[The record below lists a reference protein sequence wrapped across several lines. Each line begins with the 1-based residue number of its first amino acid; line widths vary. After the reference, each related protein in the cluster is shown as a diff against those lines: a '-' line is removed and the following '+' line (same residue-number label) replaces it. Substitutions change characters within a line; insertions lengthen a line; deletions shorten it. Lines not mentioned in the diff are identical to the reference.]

1 MYPSACQDRGVE
13 SGAGFFRKCALE
25 GGSAERKEM
34 IDPENKLSVQKQ
46 ARLLK
51 ISRSSVYYKPQPF
64 SADELKLMRTIDE
77 LHLKHPFAGSRMLR
91 DLLDR
96 DDFHI
101 VANISGI
108 LPMSLPV

>member
-13 SGAGFFRKCALE
+13 SGARFFRKCALE

-64 SADELKLMRTIDE
+64 SADAVDQTPLLRTRGKFLKTTNAL
-77 LHLKHPFAGSRMLR
+77 SR
-91 DLLDR
+91 
-96 DDFHI
+96 
-101 VANISGI
+101 
-108 LPMSLPV
+108 